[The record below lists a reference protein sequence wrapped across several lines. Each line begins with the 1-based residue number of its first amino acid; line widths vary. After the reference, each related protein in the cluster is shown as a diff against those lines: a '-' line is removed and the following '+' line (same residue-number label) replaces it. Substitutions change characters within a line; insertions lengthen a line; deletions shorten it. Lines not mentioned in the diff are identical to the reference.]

1 MLQSKICV
9 ISGSSA
15 GIGATTA
22 VKFAQEKAEGL
33 VLHGRQD
40 DKLKLVKNKC
50 VQAGMAE
57 KNVLIVVG
65 DIKEASVREKICVE
79 AIKCFS
85 RIDVLVNNAGIFDHK
100 SFLESDLDLFDEV
113 FNINV
118 RSVVALTKL
127 CVPHIIAT
135 KGNIIN
141 VSATLGIRSQSWACF
156 YNMSKAALDHFTRCL
171 SLELASLDVRVNSVN
186 PGYVS
191 DTEIVTRTGAPQE
204 VLTGIE
210 EQTKKSHP
218 LHRSGKPEEV
228 AEAIVWLVGK
238 ATFTTGH
245 CLTIDGGF
253 SIA

>member
-1 MLQSKICV
+1 LKSKVCV
-9 ISGSSA
+9 ISGSSV
-15 GIGATTA
+15 GIGAVTA
-22 VKFAQEKAEGL
+22 VQFAKENAEAL
-33 VLHGRQD
+33 VLHGRQES
-40 DKLKLVKNKC
+40 KLKLVKEKC
-50 VQAGMAE
+50 VNAGMQE
-57 KNVLIVVG
+57 KNVVFVVG
-65 DIKEASVREKICVE
+65 DIKEASTREKIRDE
-79 AIKCFS
+79 AVKRFS

-100 SFLESDLDLFDEV
+100 SFLESDLDLYDGI

-141 VSATLGIRSQSWACF
+141 VSATLGIRSQAWACF

-171 SLELASLDVRVNSVN
+171 SLELANHDVRVNSVN

-204 VLTGIE
+204 VVVGVE
-210 EQTKKSHP
+210 EQTKKTHP
-218 LHRSGKPEEV
+218 LHRSGKPDEV
-228 AEAIVWLVGK
+228 AEAIAWLVGK

-245 CLTIDGGF
+245 CLTVDGGF
-253 SIA
+253 SVA